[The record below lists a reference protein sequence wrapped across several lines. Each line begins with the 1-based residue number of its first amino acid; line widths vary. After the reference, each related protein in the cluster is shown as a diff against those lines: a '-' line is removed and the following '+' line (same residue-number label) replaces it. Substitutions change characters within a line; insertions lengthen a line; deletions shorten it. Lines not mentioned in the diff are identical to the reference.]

1 LLLTGWHGEVTDEDY
16 PHLSREAAAWLAA
29 QRPALVGID
38 TPSIDGPHSGD
49 AHGLL
54 LDAEVPVIEL
64 LVNLDRLIGREF
76 DVVALPLAVV
86 GMDGAPVRAIAVIA
100 NG

>member
-1 LLLTGWHGEVTDEDY
+1 
-16 PHLSREAAAWLAA
+16 
-29 QRPALVGID
+29 
-38 TPSIDGPHSGD
+38 
-49 AHGLL
+49 L